1 MLHLNSTS
9 PTALGTSMVQTT
21 SLTKQRQQGFSLLEV
36 LISIVIMTFGLLGI
50 SGLMVKGISNSTGSD
65 LASRASQSSGFI
77 MDAMRANTLQLSSYD
92 TFFADNA
99 STYAGTTTTAA
110 SDLFQWKTAVER
122 LPGGQ
127 GEIKCDPASF
137 VCTVSVLY
145 RNCMGTLSKNE
156 IDACAISSTSNSR
169 TIDYKFRP

>member
-1 MLHLNSTS
+1 M
-9 PTALGTSMVQTT
+9 ALGTSMVYTA
-21 SLTKQRQQGFSLLEV
+21 SLTKQRQRGFSLLEV

-65 LASRASQSSGFI
+65 LASRASQSSGLI

-92 TFFADNA
+92 TRFATNA
-99 STYAGTTTTAA
+99 TTYASPTSTAE

-127 GEIKCDPASF
+127 GDIKCNPTSF

-145 RNCMGTLSKNE
+145 RNCMGTLSQNE
-156 IDACAISSTSNSR
+156 ISACASNTTTTSNSR
-169 TIDYKFRP
+169 TIDYQFRP